1 MFLVFTNFILST
13 LSWHTQGSSALPV
26 MSGEALRAAWPSPAF
41 YRQEIETIWKAPR
54 PEIVIWVWERE
65 DKIEEAM
72 LRRKKPRKDA
82 KTWLQAPGSPL
93 EAVSSKELLSLLTW
107 LSVLGQCPVV
117 IHADARGCQN
127 KAAFSLSV
135 FVSFCRSLSFRV
147 FIQNTVRGVTS
158 PSRVD
163 FWGRE
168 SLSATLG
175 PPFSYSPEALSPSLP
190 RT

>member
-1 MFLVFTNFILST
+1 MFLEFTNFILST

-54 PEIVIWVWERE
+54 PEIVIWVWEKE
-65 DKIEEAM
+65 GKMEEAM
-72 LRRKKPRKDA
+72 LRRKKPRKEA
-82 KTWLQAPGSPL
+82 KTWLQAPGSAL

-117 IHADARGCQN
+117 TRADARGCQN

-135 FVSFCRSLSFRV
+135 FISFCRPHSFRV
-147 FIQNTVRGVTS
+147 FIQNTLRGVTS
-158 PSRVD
+158 PSQGD
-163 FWGRE
+163 FLGKGIPQRY
-168 SLSATLG
+168 LG
-175 PPFSYSPEALSPSLP
+175 PPFLL
-190 RT
+190 